1 VFTATAAAVSTYA
14 EHIIYTAPMTNQT
27 SSLQPPGQSHDA
39 ACVFCAGS
47 GGDVLFE
54 DDICRV
60 VLVTGD
66 EGEAFPGFCRVISNR
81 HVEEVSDL
89 AANEQNHLFTV
100 VMATEMAI
108 RKVQR
113 PDKMNLASLGNV
125 VAHVHWHVI
134 PRWMDDSHF
143 PGPIW
148 ATAKRN
154 VPSRQKVNKAALYDA
169 LELALRA

>member
-1 VFTATAAAVSTYA
+1 VFAATAVSTYA
-14 EHIIYTAPMTNQT
+14 GHIIYTAPMTNQT
-27 SSLQPPGQSHDA
+27 SSPHPISPSLDA
-39 ACVFCAGS
+39 TCIFCAGS

-81 HVEEVSDL
+81 HAEEVSDL
-89 AANEQNHLFTV
+89 AANEQSHMFAV
-100 VMATEMAI
+100 VMAAEMAI

-113 PDKMNLASLGNV
+113 PDKINLASLGNV

-134 PRWMDDSHF
+134 PRWIDDSHF

-148 ATAKRN
+148 ATAKRTA
-154 VPSRQKVNKAALYDA
+154 PSRQGVNKAALYDA
-169 LELALRA
+169 LELALHA